1 MSTPGDIQKMHS
13 TVRSTL
19 LSAAVGIA
27 AVLLV
32 VGCQAFTPPPA
43 SGAATHVIDL
53 DARDFSYVAPDTLP
67 SGLVTLRMTNHGQE
81 VHHVQLLRLKDT
93 TTFEQ
98 FVAAL
103 QTEGDGAIG
112 LTTLPGG
119 VGPIDPQATA
129 EVTLNLDPGAYV
141 LACFIAGP
149 DGVPHVAKGM
159 ILPLQVVQP
168 AEPATT
174 ATPTTRGT
182 FQMSDFS
189 FEMPDS
195 LPAGRNTFQVVNA
208 GPQFHELNVVRLAP
222 GASVQDVLA
231 WTTQPSGPP
240 PFEAVGGMNGLSVGG
255 VGYMTLDLPVGSYV
269 AICHIPDPNTGLPHA
284 QLGMLKAFA
293 VKG

>member
-1 MSTPGDIQKMHS
+1 MHS
-13 TVRSTL
+13 TVRARL

-32 VGCQAFTPPPA
+32 VACQTLTPPTPS
-43 SGAATHVIDL
+43 SGSATHVIDL
-53 DARDFSYVAPDTLP
+53 DARDFTYVAPDTLP

-81 VHHVQLLRLKDT
+81 VHHVQLLRLNDN

-112 LTTLPGG
+112 LTRLPGG
-119 VGPIDPQATA
+119 VGPIDPGASA
-129 EVTLNLDPGAYV
+129 EVTLNLDSGAYV
-141 LACFIAGP
+141 LACFIAGS
-149 DGVPHVAKGM
+149 DGVPHLAKGM
-159 ILPLQVVQP
+159 IVPIQVVESAQP
-168 AEPATT
+168 AT
-174 ATPTTRGT
+174 APTPSTRET
-182 FQMSDFS
+182 FQMSDFL

-195 LPAGRNTFQVVNA
+195 LPAGRNTYEVVNA

-222 GASVQDVLA
+222 GATAQDVLA

-240 PFEAVGGMNGLSVGG
+240 PFESVGGMNGLSVGG
-255 VGYMTLDLPVGSYV
+255 VGYMTLDLPIGSYM
-269 AICHIPDPNTGLPHA
+269 AICHIPDPNTGLSHA
-284 QLGMLKAFA
+284 QHGMLKEFV